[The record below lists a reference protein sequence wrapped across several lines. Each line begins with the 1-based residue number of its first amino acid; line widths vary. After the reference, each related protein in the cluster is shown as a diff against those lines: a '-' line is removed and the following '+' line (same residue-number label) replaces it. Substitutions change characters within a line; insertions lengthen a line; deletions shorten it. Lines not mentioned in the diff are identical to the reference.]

1 MGQGQAWDHGTVG
14 PWGHGAARLWRHGT
28 VGYGAA
34 GPWDHGAVG
43 HGAARQTR
51 AFGSLPRS
59 GKSVAER
66 ETFYGGKW
74 RNGASLQASKLLLG
88 PENVL

>member
-14 PWGHGAARLWRHGT
+14 LWGHGAVGLWRHGI
-28 VGYGAA
+28 VGY
-34 GPWDHGAVG
+34 
-43 HGAARQTR
+43 GAARQTR

-88 PENVL
+88 PESVP